1 MEEFYTFG
9 KSFFHNLSPPTKVI
23 FLFSTSLLALEIQDP
38 FAALILLIALIIM
51 AVYVRIPRRVLGIF
65 IKSAL
70 VVGTAL
76 MLSWLFFS
84 KIGDPIFK
92 IWDGIYIYNL
102 SILMALSMLF
112 RLWGLIT
119 STMIFVTT
127 TKEKEL
133 ISGMRK
139 LKVPYALC
147 FIFALVIRF
156 IPLLYKEYLQI
167 KEAQMARSLELEKIS
182 IVERVKLIGA
192 MVVPLLVISFKRVS
206 TITAAVES
214 RGFAISG
221 VKRTFFREPR
231 LYIKDLLIIFTL
243 ITITIIIGISRFLFG
258 LFEII
263 PGRL

>member
-1 MEEFYTFG
+1 
-9 KSFFHNLSPPTKVI
+9 
-23 FLFSTSLLALEIQDP
+23 
-38 FAALILLIALIIM
+38 
-51 AVYVRIPRRVLGIF
+51 
-65 IKSAL
+65 
-70 VVGTAL
+70 
-76 MLSWLFFS
+76 
-84 KIGDPIFK
+84 
-92 IWDGIYIYNL
+92 
-102 SILMALSMLF
+102 
-112 RLWGLIT
+112 
-119 STMIFVTT
+119 
-127 TKEKEL
+127 
-133 ISGMRK
+133 
-139 LKVPYALC
+139 
-147 FIFALVIRF
+147 
-156 IPLLYKEYLQI
+156 
-167 KEAQMARSLELEKIS
+167 MARSLELEKIS

>member
-38 FAALILLIALIIM
+38 IVALILLITLMVIAIYI
-51 AVYVRIPRRVLGIF
+51 RIPRRVLSVF

-70 VVGTAL
+70 IVGTAL
-76 MLSWLFFS
+76 MFSWLFFS
-84 KIGDPIFK
+84 KIGEPVFK
-92 IWDGIYIYNL
+92 LWNGIYIHNL
-102 SILMALSMLF
+102 SILMAFSMLF

-127 TKEKEL
+127 AKEKEL

-139 LKVPYALC
+139 LNVPYALC

-167 KEAQMARSLELEKIS
+167 KEAQMARALEKID
-182 IVERVKLIGA
+182 IIKRIKLIGA
-192 MVVPLLVISFKRVS
+192 MIVPLLVISFKRVS
-206 TITAAVES
+206 TITAAIES
-214 RGFAISG
+214 RGFAIIN
-221 VKRTFFREPR
+221 VNRTFFREPK
-231 LYIKDLLIIFTL
+231 LNTKDLVTIFVL
-243 ITITIIIGISRFLFG
+243 VTITIIVGICRVLFG